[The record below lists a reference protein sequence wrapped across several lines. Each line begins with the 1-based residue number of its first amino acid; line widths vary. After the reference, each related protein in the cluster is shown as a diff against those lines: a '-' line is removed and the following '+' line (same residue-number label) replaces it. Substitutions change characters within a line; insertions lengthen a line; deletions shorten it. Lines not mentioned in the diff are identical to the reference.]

1 MKQPVFRKFKSTGV
15 TAAFL
20 TLALGGAVYLNW
32 SYARALPAEAQTVG
46 AASKGTAAVTDP
58 LLPAAA
64 DADAGN
70 TAKNY
75 GEAQLVSVVKDA
87 GTSFFE
93 SARLSRDK
101 ARDEALETLKKALKN
116 AKLTEEEKTALT
128 EKLSAQ
134 VSSITAAAELE
145 SLIKAK
151 GFVDC
156 LVALDE
162 AGASVTVMT
171 ETGTLN
177 GDQVARIRD
186 AVLTKCPQLSA
197 QQLTIVE
204 VK

>member
-20 TLALGGAVYLNW
+20 TLAMGGAVYLNW

-46 AASKGTAAVTDP
+46 AAAEKNATVTDP

-116 AKLTEEEKTALT
+116 AKLTDEEKTALT

>member
-46 AASKGTAAVTDP
+46 AAAKATAAVTDP

-156 LVALDE
+156 LVAPDE

>member
-46 AASKGTAAVTDP
+46 AAAKGTAAVTDP

-134 VSSITAAAELE
+134 VSSITTAAELE

>member
-46 AASKGTAAVTDP
+46 AAAKGTAAVTDP

-75 GEAQLVSVVKDA
+75 GEAQLVSVVKD
-87 GTSFFE
+87 GGRSFFE

>member
-20 TLALGGAVYLNW
+20 TLAMGGAVYLNW
-32 SYARALPAEAQTVG
+32 NYARALPAETQTVG
-46 AASKGTAAVTDP
+46 AVAEKNAAVTDP
-58 LLPAAA
+58 LLPVAA

-75 GEAQLVSVVKDA
+75 GEAQLVSAVKDA

-116 AKLTEEEKTALT
+116 AKLTDEEKTALT

-134 VSSITAAAELE
+134 VGSITAAAELE

-151 GFVDC
+151 GFADC

-162 AGASVTVMT
+162 TGASVTVMT

>member
-20 TLALGGAVYLNW
+20 TLAMGGAVYLNW
-32 SYARALPAEAQTVG
+32 NYARALPAETQTVG
-46 AASKGTAAVTDP
+46 AAAEKTAAVTDP

-64 DADAGN
+64 DADAEG

-116 AKLTEEEKTALT
+116 AKLSDEEKTSLT

-162 AGASVTVMT
+162 TGASVTVMT

>member
-32 SYARALPAEAQTVG
+32 SYARALPAEAQNVG
-46 AASKGTAAVTDP
+46 AAAKGTAAVTDP

>member
-46 AASKGTAAVTDP
+46 AAAKGTAAVTDP

-134 VSSITAAAELE
+134 VSSITASAELE

>member
-20 TLALGGAVYLNW
+20 TLAMGGAVYLNW
-32 SYARALPAEAQTVG
+32 NYARALPAETQTVG
-46 AASKGTAAVTDP
+46 AAAEKTAAVTDP

-93 SARLSRDK
+93 SARLARDK

-116 AKLTEEEKTALT
+116 AKLTDEEKNALT

-151 GFVDC
+151 GFADC

-162 AGASVTVMT
+162 TGASVTVMT

>member
-1 MKQPVFRKFKSTGV
+1 MKATGIVRRIDDLGRVVVPKEIRRTLRLREGEPMEIFTGKDGEIILKKYSPVGELENHARELAESIAQITGY
-15 TAAFL
+15 L
-20 TLALGGAVYLNW
+20 TCVADTD
-32 SYARALPAEAQTVG
+32 QII
-46 AASKGTAAVTDP
+46 AASGHGQREYQGK
-58 LLPAAA
+58 
-64 DADAGN
+64 
-70 TAKNY
+70 
-75 GEAQLVSVVKDA
+75 
-87 GTSFFE
+87 
-93 SARLSRDK
+93 
-101 ARDEALETLKKALKN
+101 
-116 AKLTEEEKTALT
+116 
-128 EKLSAQ
+128 
-134 VSSITAAAELE
+134 SISPELE

>member
-20 TLALGGAVYLNW
+20 TLAMGGAVYLNW
-32 SYARALPAEAQTVG
+32 NYARALPAEAQTVG
-46 AASKGTAAVTDP
+46 AAAEKTAAVTDP
-58 LLPAAA
+58 LLSAAA
-64 DADAGN
+64 DIDAGN

-93 SARLSRDK
+93 SARLARDK

-116 AKLTEEEKTALT
+116 AKLTDEEKTALT

-134 VSSITAAAELE
+134 VGSITAAAELE

-151 GFVDC
+151 GFADC

-162 AGASVTVMT
+162 TGASVTVMT

>member
-46 AASKGTAAVTDP
+46 AAAKGTAAVTDP

-134 VSSITAAAELE
+134 VSNITAAAELE

-162 AGASVTVMT
+162 VGASVTVMT

>member
-20 TLALGGAVYLNW
+20 TLALGVAVYLNW

-46 AASKGTAAVTDP
+46 AAAKGTAAVTDP

-101 ARDEALETLKKALKN
+101 ARNEALETLKKALKN

-134 VSSITAAAELE
+134 VSSITAAAEME

>member
-20 TLALGGAVYLNW
+20 TLAMGGAVYLNW
-32 SYARALPAEAQTVG
+32 SYARALPAETQTVG
-46 AASKGTAAVTDP
+46 AAAEKTAAVTDP

-116 AKLTEEEKTALT
+116 AKLTDEEKTALT

-151 GFVDC
+151 GFADC

-162 AGASVTVMT
+162 TGASVTVMT

>member
-20 TLALGGAVYLNW
+20 TLAMGGAVYLNW
-32 SYARALPAEAQTVG
+32 NYARALPAETQTVG
-46 AASKGTAAVTDP
+46 AAAEKTAAVTDP

-116 AKLTEEEKTALT
+116 AKLTEEEKTSLT

>member
-20 TLALGGAVYLNW
+20 TLAMGGAVYLNW
-32 SYARALPAEAQTVG
+32 NYARALPAEAQTVG
-46 AASKGTAAVTDP
+46 AAAEKTAAVTDP

-116 AKLTEEEKTALT
+116 AKLTDEEKTALT

-134 VSSITAAAELE
+134 VGNITAAAELE

-162 AGASVTVMT
+162 TGASVTVMT

-177 GDQVARIRD
+177 GDQVACIRD
-186 AVLTKCPQLSA
+186 AVLNRCPQLSA

>member
-20 TLALGGAVYLNW
+20 TLAMGGAVYLNW

-46 AASKGTAAVTDP
+46 AAAEKTAAVTDP

-116 AKLTEEEKTALT
+116 AKLTDEEKTALT

-134 VSSITAAAELE
+134 VGSITAAAELE

-162 AGASVTVMT
+162 TGASVTVMT

>member
-20 TLALGGAVYLNW
+20 TLAMGGAVYLNW
-32 SYARALPAEAQTVG
+32 SYARALPAETQTVS
-46 AASKGTAAVTDP
+46 AAAEKTAAVTDP

-64 DADAGN
+64 DTDAGN

-116 AKLTEEEKTALT
+116 AKLTDEEKTALT

-134 VSSITAAAELE
+134 VGSITAAAELE

-151 GFVDC
+151 GFADC

-162 AGASVTVMT
+162 TGASVTVMT

>member
-46 AASKGTAAVTDP
+46 AAAKGTAAVTDP

-162 AGASVTVMT
+162 VGASVTVMT

>member
-46 AASKGTAAVTDP
+46 AAAKGTAAVTDP

-64 DADAGN
+64 AADAGN

>member
-20 TLALGGAVYLNW
+20 TLAMGGAVYLNW
-32 SYARALPAEAQTVG
+32 NYARALPAETQTVS
-46 AASKGTAAVTDP
+46 AAAEKTAAVTDP

-93 SARLSRDK
+93 SARLARDK

-116 AKLTEEEKTALT
+116 AKLTDEEKTSLT

-134 VSSITAAAELE
+134 VGSITAAAELE

-151 GFVDC
+151 GFADC

-162 AGASVTVMT
+162 TGASVTVMT

>member
-20 TLALGGAVYLNW
+20 TLAMGGAVYLNW

-46 AASKGTAAVTDP
+46 AAAEKTAAVTDP

-116 AKLTEEEKTALT
+116 AKLTDEEKTALT

-151 GFVDC
+151 GFADC

-162 AGASVTVMT
+162 TGASVTVMT

>member
-20 TLALGGAVYLNW
+20 TLAMGGAVYLNW
-32 SYARALPAEAQTVG
+32 SYARALPAEAQTVST
-46 AASKGTAAVTDP
+46 AAEKTAAVTDP

-116 AKLTEEEKTALT
+116 AKLTDEEKTSLT

-134 VSSITAAAELE
+134 VGSITAAAELE

-151 GFVDC
+151 GFADC

-162 AGASVTVMT
+162 TGASVTVMT

-186 AVLTKCPQLSA
+186 AVLNRCPQLSA

>member
-20 TLALGGAVYLNW
+20 TLAMGGAVYLNW
-32 SYARALPAEAQTVG
+32 NYARALPAETQTVG
-46 AASKGTAAVTDP
+46 AAAGETAAVTDP

-116 AKLTEEEKTALT
+116 AKLTDEEKTALT

-134 VSSITAAAELE
+134 VGSITAAAELE

-151 GFVDC
+151 GFADC

-162 AGASVTVMT
+162 TGASVTVMT

-186 AVLTKCPQLSA
+186 AVLNRCPQLSA

>member
-20 TLALGGAVYLNW
+20 TLAMGGAVYLNW
-32 SYARALPAEAQTVG
+32 NYARALPAEAQTVS
-46 AASKGTAAVTDP
+46 AAAKETAAVTDP
-58 LLPAAA
+58 FLPAAA

-116 AKLTEEEKTALT
+116 AKLTNEEKNALT

-151 GFVDC
+151 GFADC

-162 AGASVTVMT
+162 TGASVTVMT

-186 AVLTKCPQLSA
+186 AVLNRCPQLSA

>member
-20 TLALGGAVYLNW
+20 TLAMGGAVYLNW
-32 SYARALPAEAQTVG
+32 NYARALPAEAQTVG
-46 AASKGTAAVTDP
+46 AAAEETAAVTDP

-116 AKLTEEEKTALT
+116 AKLTDEEKNALT

-134 VSSITAAAELE
+134 VGSITAAAELE

-151 GFVDC
+151 GFADC

-162 AGASVTVMT
+162 TGASVTVMT

>member
-20 TLALGGAVYLNW
+20 TLAMGGAVYLNW
-32 SYARALPAEAQTVG
+32 SYARALPAEAQTVST
-46 AASKGTAAVTDP
+46 AAEKTAAVTDP

-101 ARDEALETLKKALKN
+101 ARDEALETMKKALKN
-116 AKLTEEEKTALT
+116 AKLTDEEKTSLT

-134 VSSITAAAELE
+134 VGSITAAAELE

-151 GFVDC
+151 GFADC

-162 AGASVTVMT
+162 TGASVTVMT

-186 AVLTKCPQLSA
+186 AVLNRCPQLSA

>member
-1 MKQPVFRKFKSTGV
+1 M
-15 TAAFL
+15 

-46 AASKGTAAVTDP
+46 AAAKETAAVTDP

-197 QQLTIVE
+197 QQLTIV
-204 VK
+204 

>member
-20 TLALGGAVYLNW
+20 TLAMGGAVYLNW
-32 SYARALPAEAQTVG
+32 NYARALPAEAQTVG
-46 AASKGTAAVTDP
+46 AAAEKTAAVTDP

-116 AKLTEEEKTALT
+116 AKLTDEEKTSLT

-151 GFVDC
+151 GFADC

-162 AGASVTVMT
+162 TGASVTVMT

>member
-1 MKQPVFRKFKSTGV
+1 MKQPVFRKCKSTGV

-20 TLALGGAVYLNW
+20 TLAMGGAVYLNW
-32 SYARALPAEAQTVG
+32 SYARALPTEAQTVG
-46 AASKGTAAVTDP
+46 AAAKETAAVTDP

-64 DADAGN
+64 EYDAGG

>member
-20 TLALGGAVYLNW
+20 TLAMGGAVYLNW

-46 AASKGTAAVTDP
+46 AAAEKTAAVTDP

-75 GEAQLVSVVKDA
+75 GEAQLVSIVKDA

-116 AKLTEEEKTALT
+116 AKLTDEEKTALT

-134 VSSITAAAELE
+134 VGSITAAAELE

-151 GFVDC
+151 GFADC

-162 AGASVTVMT
+162 TGASVTVMT

>member
-20 TLALGGAVYLNW
+20 TLAMGGAVYLNW
-32 SYARALPAEAQTVG
+32 SYARALPAETQTVG
-46 AASKGTAAVTDP
+46 AAAEKTTAVTDP